1 MKQRKIFTSFAPVHL
16 SFCFVFVCFQRTLI
30 GLGFAI
36 IQINIG
42 TGNAQ
47 PGWKLVVVD
56 ATQTSSVCQ
65 AVSQCSHSL
74 KTQAVTGGWQTGE
87 KWSSSYSRRL

>member
-16 SFCFVFVCFQRTLI
+16 SFCFAFVCFQRTLL

-47 PGWKLVVVD
+47 PGWKLIVVD

-65 AVSQCSHSL
+65 AVPEQSQFENTSCNRWM
-74 KTQAVTGGWQTGE
+74 TN
-87 KWSSSYSRRL
+87 RREVR